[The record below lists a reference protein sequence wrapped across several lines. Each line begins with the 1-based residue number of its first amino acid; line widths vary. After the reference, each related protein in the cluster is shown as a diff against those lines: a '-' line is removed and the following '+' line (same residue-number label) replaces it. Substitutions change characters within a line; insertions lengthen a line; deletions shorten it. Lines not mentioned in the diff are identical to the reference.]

1 MSSFWAVAIAAESVN
16 PFEEPEEDG
25 LVWLAEQWWTPWAM
39 LAVFTIVGFWM
50 VRSLVLH
57 RGRAPQIERA
67 AAASAMQYREQDG
80 FGLSTVKFQHMAKGE
95 GRGWTAS
102 QVVTMEASDGA
113 DVHAFDVRSWT
124 DYAVSELSDG
134 EKKLRRHRLGRGSV
148 TDQIVRRYAGAT
160 QTAAMAPLAINA
172 PQLVVG
178 RENIVSKVFAAAT
191 RLDLDVESE
200 FFNRSYHV
208 IGTDREFAKAVLDAQ
223 MIDLMVSTEGKITF
237 EFFGR
242 WLLLHTE
249 QLDPALMP
257 GLARLADQMRQVV
270 PQLVIDR
277 WGTGSPV

>member
-80 FGLSTVKFQHMAKGE
+80 FGLSRVKFQHMARGE

-124 DYAVSELSDG
+124 EYAVSERSNG
-134 EKKLRRHRLGRGSV
+134 ERNMRRHRSGRGSV

-160 QTAAMAPLAINA
+160 QTAAMAPLSINA

>member
-1 MSSFWAVAIAAESVN
+1 MSSFWAVGIAAESVN

-25 LVWLAEQWWTPWAM
+25 LVWLAGQWWTPWAM

-124 DYAVSELSDG
+124 DYAVSELPTVKRNCG
-134 EKKLRRHRLGRGSV
+134 
-148 TDQIVRRYAGAT
+148 
-160 QTAAMAPLAINA
+160 
-172 PQLVVG
+172 
-178 RENIVSKVFAAAT
+178 
-191 RLDLDVESE
+191 
-200 FFNRSYHV
+200 V
-208 IGTDREFAKAVLDAQ
+208 IGWVGVRSPTRSCAGTPGRRRPPPWDRSR
-223 MIDLMVSTEGKITF
+223 ST
-237 EFFGR
+237 R
-242 WLLLHTE
+242 RSL
-249 QLDPALMP
+249 
-257 GLARLADQMRQVV
+257 
-270 PQLVIDR
+270 
-277 WGTGSPV
+277 